1 MPQKLLLADD
11 SVTIQR
17 VIELTF
23 ADQGVDV
30 IAVGTGQAAIDRA
43 EQERPDIVLADAAM
57 PERDGYEVAA
67 FIKSRPELSHIP
79 VLLLAGAFEPI
90 DEGRARA
97 AGCDGV
103 LVKPF
108 EPRMVISRVK
118 DLLAGHRSADMW
130 AAGPTAQGPLR
141 PAVPPASREPSTS
154 TALAPTRGGAAASSP
169 RAHTADAPTSDPLDA
184 YFDRLDAAVT
194 ARAAAPRRFEPP
206 AEPFQPEPPAAGD
219 RSAPPAGG
227 GTASGPSTP
236 SLADAFAA
244 LLTAEGRVPYTSP
257 GGPPSAGTPPDPE
270 ALIDAIADR
279 VLARLE
285 NSKLRAVVLEAAER
299 LVRQEIERLKRG
311 PE

>member
-1 MPQKLLLADD
+1 MPQKLLIADD

-30 IAVGTGQAAIDRA
+30 IAVGNGQAAIDRA
-43 EQERPDIVLADAAM
+43 GQERPDIVLADAAM

-108 EPRMVISRVK
+108 EPQMVISRVK
-118 DLLAGHRSADMW
+118 DLLSGRRTEDMW
-130 AAGPTAQGPLR
+130 TAGPTAQGPVR
-141 PAVPPASREPSTS
+141 PGVAVASREAASS
-154 TALAPTRGGAAASSP
+154 TALAPARPEPVPAS
-169 RAHTADAPTSDPLDA
+169 REHAADARSADPLEA

-194 ARAAAPRRFEPP
+194 ARAAAPRRLESPP
-206 AEPFQPEPPAAGD
+206 EPFLSEAAAPGD
-219 RSAPPAGG
+219 RSSPSSGAG
-227 GTASGPSTP
+227 ASGSAP

-244 LLTAEGRVPYTSP
+244 LLTAEGRVPYP
-257 GGPPSAGTPPDPE
+257 AGGSQPAEAPPDPE

-279 VLARLE
+279 VLARLGD
-285 NSKLRAVVLEAAER
+285 SKLRAVVLEAAER
-299 LVRQEIERLKRG
+299 LVREEIERLKRD
-311 PE
+311 